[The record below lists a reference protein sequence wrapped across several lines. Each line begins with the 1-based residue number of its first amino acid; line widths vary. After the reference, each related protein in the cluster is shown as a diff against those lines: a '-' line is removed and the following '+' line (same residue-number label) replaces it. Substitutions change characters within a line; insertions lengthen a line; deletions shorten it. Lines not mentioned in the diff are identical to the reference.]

1 MAAAGTGADSPR
13 KRLEYALLL
22 IARQHAGEAASAKA
36 ATQTLA
42 RWRAQSP
49 DNEAAAQQALQGW
62 QATEAHALQAD
73 FALPTSQAERSR
85 QQRRRSLSLLGTA
98 GLASLLGLGGRW
110 YWQQP
115 LARMALH
122 TGHSQMLA
130 QNLPDGSHLD
140 LAPSTFVEVVLY
152 RDRRVLQLARGE
164 IRLDVVHD
172 AQRPLEVQTPLGRVR
187 VLGTVFSVAL
197 RASGLQVSVAQGRVA
212 VWGLHSDAAQA
223 ADVVLAAGEAARL
236 DAQGGLH
243 TGSVNRQDVGA
254 WRDGWLV
261 FDHTPLPE
269 VLSRW
274 NDYLERPLQLD
285 PAGAL
290 QSLHLTGSFQLRDP
304 ATFVASLPRSLPVRV
319 ERLPDGSSL
328 VRRR

>member
-1 MAAAGTGADSPR
+1 
-13 KRLEYALLL
+13 
-22 IARQHAGEAASAKA
+22 
-36 ATQTLA
+36 
-42 RWRAQSP
+42 
-49 DNEAAAQQALQGW
+49 
-62 QATEAHALQAD
+62 
-73 FALPTSQAERSR
+73 
-85 QQRRRSLSLLGTA
+85 
-98 GLASLLGLGGRW
+98 
-110 YWQQP
+110 
-115 LARMALH
+115 
-122 TGHSQMLA
+122 
-130 QNLPDGSHLD
+130 
-140 LAPSTFVEVVLY
+140 
-152 RDRRVLQLARGE
+152 RDRRVLQLAQGE

-290 QSLHLTGSFQLRDP
+290 QSLHLTG
-304 ATFVASLPRSLPVRV
+304 
-319 ERLPDGSSL
+319 
-328 VRRR
+328 